1 MSTQLGEL
9 HKTYYTTT
17 ASMNTTMNARNLCRL
32 PASSSSTKLT
42 TVNSPALSFFSAGD
56 NQQWIA
62 DNKLSIAALT
72 ETWLDDAASPDLIA
86 CAPAGLKFVEKAR
99 ARTNEL
105 STLT

>member
-1 MSTQLGEL
+1 MDVFSDDECAKLVSTSCKFFVDKVDYSQQSG
-9 HKTYYTTT
+9 
-17 ASMNTTMNARNLCRL
+17 
-32 PASSSSTKLT
+32 
-42 TVNSPALSFFSAGD
+42 VVVFSAGD

-72 ETWLDDAASPDLIA
+72 ETWHDDAASPDLIA